1 MAFKTAEIFKILAIQ
16 GDNNVP
22 DLLIRYLIYDT
33 RKIIF
38 PENSLF
44 FALPGA
50 RRDGHSFIPEA
61 YNKGIRA
68 FVVEKS
74 FNDSEYRDSVFFHVD
89 DTLLA
94 LQELVIQHRKKF
106 SIPVI
111 GITGSNG
118 KTILKEWI
126 SHILT
131 PEFNIVKSPGSY
143 NSQIGVPL
151 SVWQIENTTDV
162 AVFEAGISRPGEM
175 EKLQHIILPNIGVF
189 TNLGDAHSDGFDE
202 INHKLEEKIKLFST
216 CDTII
221 CCGDDKLVIEAL
233 IKRYGKERI
242 TSWTLLNN
250 SDSALKVS
258 KIESHNSGFLIS
270 FSISGENKSL
280 TVPFSD
286 KVSVRLMLNAYLAS
300 VCAGAKHE
308 KIGKKLM
315 QLSYPK
321 MRMEIERGIN
331 ECTLINDS
339 YNSDLESI
347 GNALNYLKNLENNK
361 SNTLIIS
368 DFFGLQPDQEKV
380 FDSLKNMIIE
390 SRVRKLI
397 LIGEVIVTLNQYLS
411 SDIDIY
417 VFKDTADFIRS
428 IDDQIFYNENILIK
442 GSRRFEFEKIFG
454 KLSESLHKT
463 QLIIDFEALDHNIN
477 VYRSFL
483 TRNTKVMAVV
493 KASGYGAGAIKLA
506 EHFQKIGIDYLSVAF
521 IDEGI
526 ELRKAG
532 ISLPVMIFNPDYDY
546 LDEMINYD
554 LEPVIYSFHQFEKV
568 LEKGIESFKF
578 HIKLDTGMKRL
589 GFESEEI
596 EKLCK
601 YLIDHR
607 DFKVVSVFSHLAA
620 SNDPEKDDFTL
631 QQMELFSLMFEKIAD
646 SLGYYPL
653 KHILNSSGI
662 VRFSDY
668 QFDMVRLGSGMHGV
682 DISHI
687 ISDKLEAVHILKTM
701 ISQIKHVKPGE
712 GLGYGLKDR
721 SEKERTIAIIP
732 VGYADGMLRQAG
744 NGRYKVWIN
753 GSYAPVIAD
762 VNMDMSF
769 IDVTDID
776 SVQPGDFVEVFGKNA
791 KIEDLA
797 DAGNTIFYEIIS
809 RISIRIKRIY
819 SAG

>member
-1 MAFKTAEIFKILAIQ
+1 MAFKTGEIYEILRSQ
-16 GDNNVP
+16 KNESVP
-22 DLLIRYLIYDT
+22 DLLIKYLIFDT

-44 FALPGA
+44 FALKGA

-68 FVVEKS
+68 FVVENS
-74 FNDSEYRDSVFFHVD
+74 FKDSGYRDSVFFHVY

-94 LQELVIQHRKKF
+94 LQEIVKHHRGKF
-106 SIPVI
+106 NIPVI

-131 PEFNIVKSPGSY
+131 PEFNVVKSPGSY

-151 SVWQIENTTDV
+151 SVWQLDKSTEV
-162 AVFEAGISRPGEM
+162 AIFEAGISRSGEM
-175 EKLQHIILPNIGVF
+175 ETLQGIIMPMIGVF
-189 TNLGDAHSDGFDE
+189 TNLGDAHSDGFTD
-202 INHKLEEKIKLFST
+202 IKHKLSEKISLFSS
-216 CDTII
+216 CDRII
-221 CCGDDKLVIEAL
+221 CCGDDMEVVDAL
-233 IKRYGKERI
+233 TKRYGKGKI
-242 TSWTLLNN
+242 ISWTLLDNP
-250 SDSALKVS
+250 DSALKVT
-258 KIESHNSGFLIS
+258 KIENRNSAFLMS
-270 FSISGENKSL
+270 FSIYGDDKTINI
-280 TVPFSD
+280 PFSD
-286 KVSVRLMLNAYLAS
+286 KVSVRLILNAYLAS
-300 VCAGAKHE
+300 IIAGAKHE
-308 KIGKKLM
+308 LIDKKMMELT
-315 QLSYPK
+315 YPK
-321 MRMEIERGIN
+321 MRMELERGIN

-339 YNSDLESI
+339 YNSDIESI
-347 GNALNYLKNLENNK
+347 SNALNYLKNLENNK
-361 SNTLIIS
+361 SKTLIIS
-368 DFFGLQPDQEKV
+368 DFFGLKR
-380 FDSLKNMIIE
+380 DSKETFILLKNMINE
-390 SRVRKLI
+390 SGLNKLI
-397 LIGEVIVTLNQYLS
+397 LIGEEIGFLKEYLS
-411 SDIDIY
+411 LDLEINIY
-417 VFKDTADFIRS
+417 KDTTQFLFN
-428 IDDQIFYNENILIK
+428 IDNHIFYNENILIK
-442 GSRRFEFEKIFG
+442 GSRRFEFEKVFN

-477 VYRSFL
+477 VYRSL
-483 TRNTKVMAVV
+483 LDKNTKVMAVV

-532 ISLPVMIFNPDYDY
+532 INLPVMIFNPDYDF
-546 LDEMINYD
+546 LNEMVEYD

-589 GFESEEI
+589 GFEHEDI
-596 EKLCK
+596 YKLTE
-601 YLIDHR
+601 YLEVHR
-607 DFKVVSVFSHLAA
+607 NYKVVSVFSHLAA
-620 SNDPEKDDFTL
+620 SNDPEKDVFTIR
-631 QQMELFSLMFEKIAD
+631 QMESFSSMYENISGA
-646 SLGYYPL
+646 LGYYPL

-662 VRFSDY
+662 VRFPQF

-682 DISHI
+682 DISHL

-701 ISQIKHVKPGE
+701 ISQIKHIKPGE
-712 GLGYGLKDR
+712 GIGYGLKDK
-721 SEKERTIAIIP
+721 SDKERIVAIIP
-732 VGYADGMLRQAG
+732 VGYADGLLRQAG

-753 GSYAPVIAD
+753 GSFVPVIAD

-769 IDVTDID
+769 IDITGIE

-797 DAGNTIFYEIIS
+797 RAGNTIFYEIIS

>member
-1 MAFKTAEIFKILAIQ
+1 MAFKTGEIYEILGSQ
-16 GDNNVP
+16 KNESVP
-22 DLLIRYLIYDT
+22 DILIKYLIFDT

-44 FALPGA
+44 FALKGA
-50 RRDGHSFIPEA
+50 RRDGHSFVPEA
-61 YNKGIRA
+61 YNKGIRV
-68 FVVEKS
+68 FVVENS
-74 FNDSEYRDSVFFHVD
+74 FNTSEYPDSVFFHVD

-131 PEFNIVKSPGSY
+131 PEFNVVKSPGSY

-151 SVWQIENTTDV
+151 SVWQLDKSTEV
-162 AVFEAGISRPGEM
+162 AIFEAGISRSGEM
-175 EKLQHIILPNIGVF
+175 ETLQSIIMPTIGVF
-189 TNLGDAHSDGFDE
+189 TNLGDAHSDGFTD
-202 INHKLEEKIKLFST
+202 IKHKLLEKISLFSS
-216 CDTII
+216 CDKII
-221 CCGDDKLVIEAL
+221 CCGDDIEVVDAL
-233 IKRYGKERI
+233 TERYGKEKI
-242 TSWTLLNN
+242 VSWTLLDNP
-250 SDSALKVS
+250 DSALKVS

-300 VCAGAKHE
+300 ILAGAKHE
-308 KIGKKLM
+308 LIDKKLM
-315 QLSYPK
+315 ELTYPK
-321 MRMEIERGIN
+321 MRMEVERGIN
-331 ECTLINDS
+331 GCTLINDS
-339 YNSDLESI
+339 YNSDIESI
-347 GNALNYLKNLENNK
+347 SNALNYLKNLENNK
-361 SNTLIIS
+361 SKTLIVS
-368 DFFGLQPDQEKV
+368 DFFGLKRNSKEV
-380 FDSLKNMIIE
+380 FISLKNMINE
-390 SRVRKLI
+390 SNLSKLI
-397 LIGEVIVTLNQYLS
+397 LVGEEISFLNEYLP
-411 SDIDIY
+411 SDLEIY
-417 VFKDTADFIRS
+417 NYKDTGQFLLN
-428 IDDQIFYNENILIK
+428 IDNHIFYNENILIK
-442 GSRRFEFEKIFG
+442 GSRRFEFEKVFN

-483 TRNTKVMAVV
+483 DKNTKVMAVV

-532 ISLPVMIFNPDYDY
+532 IKLPVMIFNPDYDF

-554 LEPVIYSFHQFEKV
+554 LEPVIYSFYQLEKV
-568 LEKGIESFKF
+568 LDKGIESFKF

-589 GFESEEI
+589 GFEPAEI
-596 EKLCK
+596 DMLVK
-601 YLIDHR
+601 YLRDHR
-607 DFKVVSVFSHLAA
+607 NYKVVSVFSHLAA
-620 SNDPEKDDFTL
+620 SNDPGKDDFTIR
-631 QQMELFSLMFEKIAD
+631 QMESFSSMYEKI
-646 SLGYYPL
+646 SGTLGYFPN

-662 VRFSDY
+662 VRFPQF

-682 DISHI
+682 DISHL

-701 ISQIKHVKPGE
+701 ISQIKHIKAGE
-712 GLGYGLKDR
+712 GIGYGLKDR
-721 SEKERTIAIIP
+721 SDKERAVAIIP
-732 VGYADGMLRQAG
+732 VGYADGLLRQAG

-769 IDVTDID
+769 IDITGID

-797 DAGNTIFYEIIS
+797 FAGNTIFYEIIS
-809 RISIRIKRIY
+809 KISTRIKRIY